1 MVRWKGAPEISILPF
16 EPFFSSE
23 RRWTLRYAILAAL
36 LLALGA
42 SHGITAEKEAGVRR
56 TFKAPFEAVWAAS
69 CEAWDTL
76 HLPARKLVKEEGLL
90 VSDTIPIPGDTA
102 KSWMADAEPESWWQ
116 EGHYILTLRLERRP
130 GNTQTK
136 IKASLWIWAMGVPHA
151 AMVSLRPRVGRS
163 KGILEKRVLDE
174 ISLILGRRKDLLP
187 PPVPGKR
194 P

>member
-1 MVRWKGAPEISILPF
+1 MRNSI
-16 EPFFSSE
+16 
-23 RRWTLRYAILAAL
+23 IVAL

-42 SHGITAEKEAGVRR
+42 SNGIAAKKEASVRR

-69 CEAWDTL
+69 CDAWDTL

-102 KSWMADAEPESWWQ
+102 KAWMADAEPESWWQ
-116 EGHYILTLRLERRP
+116 QGCYILTLRLERRP
-130 GNTQTK
+130 GNTQTRV
-136 IKASLWIWAMGVPHA
+136 KASLWIWAVGVPHA
-151 AMVSLRPRVGRS
+151 AMVSLRPRIGRS

-187 PPVPGKR
+187 PPEPGER